1 MEAEGL
7 VAAVRTEQVGR
18 RPARTVYAITSE
30 GQLELAMQREQ
41 ALRSIHW
48 WPDPL
53 GVALS
58 FAVAGTDREELA
70 SWLRTR
76 RETFALTAA
85 QLAEDR
91 ERMVAKGYLDP
102 FQATVMY
109 RGQLHAEAEIR
120 WHDEFAKILA
130 GLPPEEDGGGQ
141 APALPGA
148 NMEGTPHSDGDHRV
162 ARARPHV
169 HQPQAH
175 RGGRARRRPDRRR
188 RRDRRLPR
196 AQRGRQDHHLADAH
210 HAAAADHGHRHG
222 GGRRP
227 ARRSGRGAPQ
237 DRLRPP
243 GDRRHGWRLRP
254 ELRRSARSSR
264 CRPRLYRKSAAEA
277 ARRTALLTS
286 QLDLAGL
293 ERPAGARR
301 SRAASA
307 AGSTSRS
314 AWCTHRG

>member
-1 MEAEGL
+1 MVLGTLTRHGPRHGHEIRRIAEVTNVGEWGGVSVGALYRELRTMEAEGL

-58 FAVAGTDREELA
+58 FAVAGTDRDELA

-141 APALPGA
+141 APTRPGA
-148 NMEGTPHSDGDHRV
+148 NMEGTPDPDGDH
-162 ARARPHV
+162 
-169 HQPQAH
+169 
-175 RGGRARRRPDRRR
+175 
-188 RRDRRLPR
+188 
-196 AQRGRQDHHLADAH
+196 
-210 HAAAADHGHRHG
+210 
-222 GGRRP
+222 
-227 ARRSGRGAPQ
+227 
-237 DRLRPP
+237 
-243 GDRRHGWRLRP
+243 
-254 ELRRSARSSR
+254 
-264 CRPRLYRKSAAEA
+264 
-277 ARRTALLTS
+277 
-286 QLDLAGL
+286 
-293 ERPAGARR
+293 
-301 SRAASA
+301 
-307 AGSTSRS
+307 
-314 AWCTHRG
+314 

>member
-1 MEAEGL
+1 MVLGTLTRHGPRHGHEIRRIAEVTNVGEWGGVSVGALYRELRTMEAEGL

-58 FAVAGTDREELA
+58 FAVAGTDRDELA

-141 APALPGA
+141 APARPGA
-148 NMEGTPHSDGDHRV
+148 NMEGTPDPDGDH
-162 ARARPHV
+162 
-169 HQPQAH
+169 
-175 RGGRARRRPDRRR
+175 
-188 RRDRRLPR
+188 
-196 AQRGRQDHHLADAH
+196 
-210 HAAAADHGHRHG
+210 
-222 GGRRP
+222 
-227 ARRSGRGAPQ
+227 
-237 DRLRPP
+237 
-243 GDRRHGWRLRP
+243 
-254 ELRRSARSSR
+254 
-264 CRPRLYRKSAAEA
+264 
-277 ARRTALLTS
+277 
-286 QLDLAGL
+286 
-293 ERPAGARR
+293 
-301 SRAASA
+301 
-307 AGSTSRS
+307 
-314 AWCTHRG
+314 